1 MPRAVRLLSG
11 CLPIRPDEIMTK
23 TQLVEVRSEIL
34 ALLAEFTYRV
44 DTGISVEELFDE
56 SAVFATPRGPTQGP
70 AAIAK
75 LFASIH
81 AARKAE
87 GHISRHG
94 NLNVRIVTIDEN
106 RFEVR
111 HLMIA
116 MALPQPHASLG
127 ALLVGDQTDVVVRN
141 TSGIYRFLKRTLTP
155 MVEFSLTP
163 KMESRP

>member
-1 MPRAVRLLSG
+1 M
-11 CLPIRPDEIMTK
+11 RPDESMTK
-23 TQLVEVRSEIL
+23 AQLAEARGEIL

-44 DTGISVEELFDE
+44 DAGISVEELFDQ

-94 NLNVRIVTIDEN
+94 NMNVRIVAIDEN
-106 RFEVR
+106 HFEVR
-111 HLMIA
+111 HLMLA

-127 ALLVGDQTDVVVRN
+127 ALLVGDQTDVVVRD
-141 TSGIYRFLKRTLTP
+141 TSAIYRFLKRTLTP
-155 MVEFSLTP
+155 MLEFSLTP